1 MEPGVSTFSRQL
13 TDNAWEGAN
22 ADGLSAEA
30 MKIRVEDVFIWT
42 LAMKAYASAEHATS
56 P

>member
-1 MEPGVSTFSRQL
+1 MSTFSQQL

-30 MKIRVEDVFIWT
+30 TKIRVEDAFIWT
-42 LAMKAYASAEHATS
+42 LAMKDYVSAEPAIS